1 MLHSREDS
9 LDHSASGSAIGMMAF
24 KLLRIV
30 LQLLEGLL
38 TCALVFPFVG
48 ETGRARLI
56 RRWSVKLLRLCQVE
70 VELIDRVA
78 GASPSHALIV
88 ANHVS
93 WLDIFVINAWHPC
106 RFVAK
111 ADIRDWPL
119 LGWLCDKAGTIF
131 IERGS
136 LRAVRRI
143 YEGLVHRLHAGERV
157 AFFPEGTTSVQGT
170 VLPFHSNLFE
180 SAVEAGVPVQ
190 PFAVRYLCVDASP
203 GHVGKA
209 SRFHPSVT
217 FIDDMTFVESLIA
230 ILKGGRIRAEL
241 VRLPLIET
249 AGGHRRELAQIAHEA
264 IAVEL
269 MAVSGRRAA

>member
-1 MLHSREDS
+1 MSHSSEAW
-9 LDHSASGSAIGMMAF
+9 LDFFNNYGSHAATMTTF
-24 KLLRIV
+24 RLLRIA

-48 ETGRARLI
+48 EAGRGRLI
-56 RRWSVKLLRLCQVE
+56 RRWSARLLRLCQVD
-70 VELIDRVA
+70 VEIIDRV
-78 GASPSHALIV
+78 GNASPSHALIV
-88 ANHVS
+88 ANHIS
-93 WLDIFVINAWHPC
+93 WLDIFVINVWHPC

-111 ADIRDWPL
+111 ADIRGWPL
-119 LGWLCDKAGTIF
+119 LGWLCDKSGTIF
-131 IERGS
+131 IERGK

-180 SAVEAGVPVQ
+180 SAVEAKVPVQ
-190 PFAVRYLCVDASP
+190 PLVVRYFYAEGAP
-203 GHVGKA
+203 G
-209 SRFHPSVT
+209 RFHPSIT
-217 FIDDMTFVESLIA
+217 FIDDTTFVQSLVA

-249 AGGHRRELAQIAHEA
+249 AGGHRRELAQAARDA
-264 IAVEL
+264 IAAEL
-269 MAVSGRRAA
+269 AMAPPERRAA